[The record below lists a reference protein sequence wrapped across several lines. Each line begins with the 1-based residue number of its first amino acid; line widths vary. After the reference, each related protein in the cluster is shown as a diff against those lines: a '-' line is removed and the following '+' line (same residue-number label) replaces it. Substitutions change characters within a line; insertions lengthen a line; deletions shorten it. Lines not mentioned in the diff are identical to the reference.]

1 MDDPLQQKCF
11 SNFAIHY
18 IQVCMY
24 RYLRN
29 IFLDSQELLKM
40 QYLKITV
47 LCGKQDLTADVPY
60 TIPVYNNYNV
70 AYSPLLG
77 VYFVTFVL
85 L

>member
-1 MDDPLQQKCF
+1 
-11 SNFAIHY
+11 
-18 IQVCMY
+18 
-24 RYLRN
+24 
-29 IFLDSQELLKM
+29 M

-47 LCGKQDLTADVPY
+47 LCEKQDLTADVPY

>member
-1 MDDPLQQKCF
+1 M
-11 SNFAIHY
+11 
-18 IQVCMY
+18 
-24 RYLRN
+24 
-29 IFLDSQELLKM
+29 LLKLCNSFYSSLYVPVLAKHLPRFPRMVKM